1 MKQLIPLTAAL
12 LLLCLS
18 PAAPHGTAAQ
28 RREHLTP
35 EEIEHVRDNQE
46 LDKRTG
52 VFVRAAERR
61 VLMLTDP
68 AAAARAAEKEKETW
82 GELKGTRSQ
91 LLYDVGRILEEAVVN
106 IDDVHQ
112 RDPASS
118 LLRKSLYKLSEA
130 AARFVPQLTPLRE
143 QVSDEAERDQLE
155 RAIETAQEIL
165 EAAKSH
171 AVTEADG
178 KAKDKGGK
186 KGN

>member
-1 MKQLIPLTAAL
+1 MKKLIPLTAAL
-12 LLLCLS
+12 LLCLS
-18 PAAPHGTAAQ
+18 LAAPSPSAAQ

-35 EEIEHVRDNQE
+35 EEIEHIRDNQE
-46 LDKRTG
+46 LDKRTA

-61 VLMLTDP
+61 ALMLSDP
-68 AAAARAAEKEKETW
+68 AAAARAAEKEKESW
-82 GELKGTRSQ
+82 GEIKGTRAQ
-91 LLYDVGRILEEAVVN
+91 LLYDLSRILEEAVVN

-112 RDPASS
+112 RAPESG
-118 LLRKSLYKLSEA
+118 LLRKSLFKLSEA
-130 AARFVPQLTPLRE
+130 AGRFIPQLTPLRE
-143 QVSDEAERDQLE
+143 QVRDEAERDQLE

-171 AVTEADG
+171 AVTAEDA